1 MDESLGHARYC
12 LGLVGSFLAVS
23 FYASPLAS
31 LPHVIRTKSSDVLPF
46 PIILT
51 SFIGK
56 TFASNT
62 QIHNKYWL
70 FFLQYKTE

>member
-1 MDESLGHARYC
+1 MDEALGHARYV
-12 LGLVGSFLAVS
+12 LGLVGSSLAVS
-23 FYASPLAS
+23 FYGSPLAS
-31 LPHVIRTKSSDVLPF
+31 LAHVIRSRSSDVLPF

-70 FFLQYKTE
+70 FILQYKTE